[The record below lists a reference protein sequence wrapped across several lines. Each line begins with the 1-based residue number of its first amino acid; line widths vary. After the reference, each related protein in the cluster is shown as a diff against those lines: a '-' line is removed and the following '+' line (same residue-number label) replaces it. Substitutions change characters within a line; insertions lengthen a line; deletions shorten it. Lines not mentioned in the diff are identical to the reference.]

1 MLCGGMICM
10 LRLTPKTRGDYAVF
24 MSDSQ
29 NTGQTTA
36 AASLGTIVV

>member
-10 LRLTPKTRGDYAVF
+10 LRFFLTPKTRGDYAVF
-24 MSDSQ
+24 MSDLQ

-36 AASLGTIVV
+36 AA